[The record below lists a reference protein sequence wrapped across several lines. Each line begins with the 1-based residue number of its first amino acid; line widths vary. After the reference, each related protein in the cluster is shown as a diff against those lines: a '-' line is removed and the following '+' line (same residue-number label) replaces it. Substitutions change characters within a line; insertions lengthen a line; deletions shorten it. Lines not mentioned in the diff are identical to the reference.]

1 MEPNPANNMAEKANQ
16 ETSDGRTNQTQDAS
30 SREELQIPVSC
41 VDQLLQEEQY
51 GQCVN
56 YSTSDFLL
64 AMLDYLTDY
73 ILEMVGTEASNNLMN
88 NSEGGERRES
98 NNREPSRSSMD
109 KPFSLFDEMPGARR
123 TG

>member
-1 MEPNPANNMAEKANQ
+1 MAEKTNQ
-16 ETSDGRTNQTQDAS
+16 ENSDGRTSQTQDAS
-30 SREELQIPVSC
+30 SRNELQIPVSC
-41 VDQLLQEEQY
+41 VDHLLQEEQY

-88 NSEGGERRES
+88 NSEGGERSQS
-98 NNREPSRSSMD
+98 NNRESSRSSKD
-109 KPFSLFDEMPGARR
+109 TPFSLFDEMPGARR